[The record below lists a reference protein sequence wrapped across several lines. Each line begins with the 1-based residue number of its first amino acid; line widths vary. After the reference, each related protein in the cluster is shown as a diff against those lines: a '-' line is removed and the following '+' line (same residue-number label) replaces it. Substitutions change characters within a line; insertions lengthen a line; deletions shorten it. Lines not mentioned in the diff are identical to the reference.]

1 MLRVKPPMPF
11 FDKLGL
17 APMIGMYVDQGFII
31 QKEDELS
38 FSLNYVQG
46 EIRC

>member
-1 MLRVKPPMPF
+1 
-11 FDKLGL
+11 
-17 APMIGMYVDQGFII
+17 MIGMYVDQGFII

-46 EIRC
+46 KLDVNGKIIPL